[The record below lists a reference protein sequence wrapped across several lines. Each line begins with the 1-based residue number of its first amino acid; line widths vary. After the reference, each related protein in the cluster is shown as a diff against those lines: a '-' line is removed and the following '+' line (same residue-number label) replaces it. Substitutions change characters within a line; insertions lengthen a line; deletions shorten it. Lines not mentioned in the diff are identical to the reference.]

1 MTIQDSI
8 LDGLNDPQ
16 REAVQHV
23 DGPLLVVAGAGSGK
37 TRVITRRVGY
47 LVASGIDPRNILAIT
62 FTNKAAGEM
71 RERVEEMGIP
81 YGATVCTFHA
91 LCARLL
97 REFAPYANLQQ
108 NYTIYDRNDQ
118 LKAAKTAIAALN
130 LTGGYITPGKAHSA
144 ISNAKNALQTARSY
158 AENATDFYSR
168 NIAEIY
174 LRYEQILTKNNALDF
189 DDLLLRIA
197 FLLRDHGDIR
207 SALSNRYRYLL
218 VDEYQDTNHAQYL
231 ISQAIASSHDN
242 YCATG
247 DPDQSIYAWR
257 GADIRNILDFEKDF
271 PNAKTVLLEENYRSV
286 QPILTCAS
294 NLIAN
299 NASRKDKRLFTT
311 REGGENVHIL
321 LVDDE
326 QHEAREIAERIDA
339 LRTNDGVPY
348 NEMAIFYRV
357 NSLSRVL
364 EDALRRKGI
373 PYIIARGVEFYNR
386 KEIRDMLAY
395 LRALSN
401 PADDISC
408 ERIINT
414 PARGI
419 GAASIKKLYAHAYR
433 TGKSLLAACREPAEA
448 GLSTGPIKK
457 VTAFSDMMEGLARK
471 LNVEPLR
478 RLISE
483 IYTESGYEKALT
495 TAAAD
500 GSEAKAN
507 IEELISSAT
516 EFDEENP
523 DATVADFLQQVSL
536 VSDTDRFDGAAGS
549 VTLMTL
555 HAAKG
560 LEFPVVFMAGCEE
573 GMLPFQRGVQMP
585 GDEMKLDDLEEE
597 RRLAFVGI
605 TRAMRRLTMVSARTR
620 LLRGQRTSA
629 SASRFL
635 DELGED
641 ATTREDLSTTM
652 SAFDRFERATSRGG
666 FFPSRKAKPKV
677 DPYEASGFDEW
688 NHAVKSAKPAK
699 AKPAKSAGDFDAPAD
714 YGDEYETP
722 IPPEYE
728 YLRKGSR
735 VRHRKFGTGE
745 VMSLTRSWPDTRVK
759 VHFQAFGQVKTLVL
773 AMANLELLDG

>member
-1 MTIQDSI
+1 MSIQDSI
-8 LDGLNDPQ
+8 LAGLNEPQ
-16 REAVQHV
+16 RQAVEHIN
-23 DGPLLVVAGAGSGK
+23 GPLLVVAGAGSGK
-37 TRVITRRVGY
+37 TRVITRRVAY
-47 LVASGIDPRNILAIT
+47 LVASGIDPHNILAIT

-71 RERVEEMGIP
+71 RERVEAMGIP

-97 REFAPYANLQQ
+97 REFAAYASLQP

-118 LKAAKTAIAALN
+118 LKAVKTAIAALN
-130 LTGGYITPGKAHSA
+130 LSGSYITPGKAHAA
-144 ISNAKNALQTARSY
+144 ISNAKNALQTARSF
-158 AENATDFYSR
+158 AEHATDFYAR

-174 LRYEQILTKNNALDF
+174 SRYETILTKNNALDF

-207 SALSNRYRYLL
+207 RALSNRYRYLL

-231 ISQAIASSHDN
+231 IAQALASEHDN

-271 PNAKTVLLEENYRSV
+271 PGAKTVLLEENYRSV

-294 NLIAN
+294 NLISCN
-299 NASRKDKRLFTT
+299 TSRKDKRLFTN
-311 REGGENVHIL
+311 REGGENVHL
-321 LVDDE
+321 VLVDDE
-326 QHEAREIAERIDA
+326 QHEAREIANRIDA
-339 LRTNDGVPY
+339 LRDDGMAY

-364 EDALRRKGI
+364 EDALRRRGI

-386 KEIRDMLAY
+386 KEIRDILAY
-395 LRALSN
+395 LRVLSN

-408 ERIINT
+408 ERVINT
-414 PARGI
+414 PTRGI
-419 GAASIKKLYAHAYR
+419 GAATIKKLYAHAFR
-433 TGKSLLAACREPAEA
+433 TGKSLIEACREPVEA
-448 GLSTGPIKK
+448 GLGTGPVKK
-457 VTAFSDMMEGLARK
+457 VAAFSEMMSGLAAK
-471 LNVEPLR
+471 VSAEPLR
-478 RLISE
+478 RLIAD
-483 IYTESGYEKALT
+483 IYTDSGYEKALT
-495 TAAAD
+495 TASTD
-500 GSEAKAN
+500 GAEAKAN

-536 VSDTDRFDGAAGS
+536 VSDTDRFEGSSGA

-560 LEFPVVFMAGCEE
+560 LEFPAVFMAGCEE
-573 GMLPFQRGVQMP
+573 GMLPFQRGIQMP
-585 GDEMKLDDLEEE
+585 GEEIKTDELEEE

-605 TRAMRRLTMVSARTR
+605 TRAMQRLTLVSARSR
-620 LLRGQRTSA
+620 LLRGQRTAA

-635 DELGED
+635 DEIGD
-641 ATTREDLSTTM
+641 DTVTREDLATKQ
-652 SAFDRFERATSRGG
+652 SAFDRFERATARGG
-666 FFPSRKAKPKV
+666 FFPSRNAKPKV
-677 DPYEASGFDEW
+677 DPYEASGYDEW
-688 NHAVKSAKPAK
+688 NTAVKKAKPAK
-699 AKPAKSAGDFDAPAD
+699 AGAAKPADEFDPPAD

-722 IPPEYE
+722 IPAEYE
-728 YLRKGSR
+728 HLRKGSR
-735 VRHRKFGTGE
+735 VRHRKFGTGT

-759 VHFQAFGQVKTLVL
+759 VHFLEFGQVKTLVL
-773 AMANLELLDG
+773 AMANLELLD

>member
-1 MTIQDSI
+1 MMTLDSI
-8 LDGLNDPQ
+8 LEGLNEPQ
-16 REAVQHV
+16 REAVQHI

-37 TRVITRRVGY
+37 TRVITRRVAY
-47 LVASGIDPRNILAIT
+47 LVANGIDPHNILAIT

-71 RERVEEMGIP
+71 KERVEEMGIP

-97 REFAPYANLQQ
+97 REFAAYANLQQ

-118 LKAAKTAIAALN
+118 LKAVKTAIAALN
-130 LTGGYITPGKAHSA
+130 LTGGYITPGKAHAA

-158 AENATDFYSR
+158 AEHATDFYAR

-174 LRYEQILTKNNALDF
+174 TRYEAILTQNNALDF

-197 FLLRDHGDIR
+197 FLLRDHSDIR
-207 SALSNRYRYLL
+207 RALSNRYRYLL

-231 ISQAIASSHDN
+231 IAQAIASEHDN

-271 PNAKTVLLEENYRSV
+271 PGAKTVLLEENYRSV

-294 NLIAN
+294 NLISCN
-299 NASRKDKRLFTT
+299 TSRKDKRLFTT
-311 REGGENVHIL
+311 RDGGDNVHL
-321 LVDDE
+321 VLVDDE
-326 QHEAREIAERIDA
+326 QHEAREITNRIETW
-339 LRTNDGVPY
+339 RNDEGIPY
-348 NEMAIFYRV
+348 ADMAIFYRV

-364 EDALRRKGI
+364 EDALRRRGI

-386 KEIRDMLAY
+386 KEIRDIIAY
-395 LRALSN
+395 LRVLSN
-401 PADDISC
+401 PLDDISC

-419 GAASIKKLYAHAYR
+419 GASSIKKLYAHAYR
-433 TGKSLLAACREPAEA
+433 TSKSLLAACREPGEA
-448 GLSTGPIKK
+448 GLGTGPFKK
-457 VTAFSDMMEGLARK
+457 VTAFCAMMDDLAAK
-471 LNVEPLR
+471 MLIHPLR
-478 RLISE
+478 RLIAD
-483 IYTESGYEKALT
+483 IYTDSGYEKALT
-495 TAAAD
+495 TAATD
-500 GSEAKAN
+500 GAEAKAN

-536 VSDTDRFDGAAGS
+536 VSDTDRFDGASGA

-573 GMLPFQRGVQMP
+573 GMLPFQRGISMP
-585 GDEMKLDDLEEE
+585 GEEIKTDELEEE

-605 TRAMRRLTMVSARTR
+605 TRAKHHLTLLSARTR

-635 DELGED
+635 DELGEE
-641 ATTREDLSTTM
+641 AVTREDLVSKEN
-652 SAFDRFERATSRGG
+652 AFDRFERATSRGG
-666 FFPSRKAKPKV
+666 FFPSRKTKPKV

-688 NHAVKSAKPAK
+688 NTAVKKAKTSAAKP
-699 AKPAKSAGDFDAPAD
+699 DNEFDAPAD

-722 IPPEYE
+722 IPSEYE
-728 YLRKGSR
+728 YLRKGSQ
-735 VRHRKFGTGE
+735 VRHRKFGSGE
-745 VMSLTRSWPDTRVK
+745 VMSLTRTWPDTRVK
-759 VHFQAFGQVKTLVL
+759 VHFHEFGQVKTLVL
-773 AMANLELLDG
+773 AMANLELLD